1 VADRQVLAALGGR
14 AKAAPFVV
22 VLDGQRRLASVR
34 ITVPAYGKVAA
45 RELAVDY
52 AEQGKAVKVSVP
64 KSAEVAPATAAVYN
78 LLNN

>member
-1 VADRQVLAALGGR
+1 VLAALGGR

-22 VLDGQRRLASVR
+22 ALDGQGRLASVR
-34 ITVPAYGKVAA
+34 ITVPAYGEVAA

-52 AEQGKAVKVSVP
+52 AEQGKAVKVSGP
-64 KSAEVAPATAAVYN
+64 RSAEIAPATAAVYN